1 MPLRDPRAVR
11 EDAAAA
17 PMGFNQLPPDLLP
30 AFMRW
35 YQQIAVRR
43 GLVPDPFDPQH
54 HYDYVAAYLSGA
66 APTANPDPTQNGH
79 LASSFKMAGYPNRF
93 VTQQGG
99 TLLDTKTEEQLGQLR
114 QPQIDP
120 TFRFRAPT
128 PFHIAG
134 PQTGHLTDP
143 SPDTTLKLLDLAHNQ
158 RQGDLRLLKVN
169 PQEAR

>member
-1 MPLRDPRAVR
+1 MPLRDPRLAR

-35 YQQIAVRR
+35 YQQIAVQR
-43 GLVPDPFDPQH
+43 GLAPDPFDPQH
-54 HYDYVAAYLSGA
+54 HYDHVAAYLSGA
-66 APTANPDPTQNGH
+66 APTANPDPTQDGH
-79 LASSFKMAGYPNRF
+79 WPSAFKMAGHPNRF
-93 VTQQGG
+93 IPQEGG
-99 TLLDTKTEEQLGQLR
+99 TQLDTLTGEQLGQLR
-114 QPQIDP
+114 PPLID
-120 TFRFRAPT
+120 PT
-128 PFHIAG
+128 PFHRAG

-143 SPDTTLKLLDLAHNQ
+143 SPDTALKLLDLAHNQ